1 MASHLVRDLVIAE
14 ARKTEIKSTLAYTNQ
29 LYAQWCALSD
39 EEINK
44 NNVKLTITYD
54 MVYQDI

>member
-39 EEINK
+39 EEIN
-44 NNVKLTITYD
+44 NTRERSPLHMI
-54 MVYQDI
+54 